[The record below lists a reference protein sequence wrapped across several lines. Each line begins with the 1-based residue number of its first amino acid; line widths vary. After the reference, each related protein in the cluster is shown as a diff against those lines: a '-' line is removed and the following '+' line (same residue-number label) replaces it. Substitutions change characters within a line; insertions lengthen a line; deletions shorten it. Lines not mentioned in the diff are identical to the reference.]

1 MNSTSPTLDARADT
15 DWVASREVRAQR
27 TRDLFRLAAT
37 VGDPAEATRAL
48 DEVVLI
54 NVGVAESLVARYRRR
69 GVDDDD
75 IAAVARLALVKA
87 VRRFDVD
94 SGHDFLSFAAPTI
107 RGEVKRHFR
116 DHGWMVRP
124 PRRIQELQGAISA
137 ADAALSTELG
147 RSPRPS
153 EIAEALEV
161 DVSDVEEAL
170 AARGCFTPTSLDLPV
185 GQEGDATVG
194 DLFVQDDHPHAAV
207 EARVDLG
214 PLVRQLSERDRRVL
228 ELRFFHELTQA
239 EIATDIGVTQMQ
251 VSRLLTRILRDLR
264 RGLDDEPEP
273 DAG

>member
-1 MNSTSPTLDARADT
+1 MPSTSPTLEVLNDDAVT
-15 DWVASREVRAQR
+15 GREARAQR
-27 TRDLFRLAAT
+27 THELFRVANTADDPEEAA
-37 VGDPAEATRAL
+37 RAL

-54 NVGVAESLVARYRRR
+54 NVDVAESLVARYRRR

-87 VRRFDVD
+87 VRRFNID

-107 RGEVKRHFR
+107 RGEVKRYFR

-124 PRRIQELQGAISA
+124 PRRVQELQKAISA
-137 ADAALSTELG
+137 ADAALSSNLG

-153 EIAEALEV
+153 ELAENLDV
-161 DVSDVEEAL
+161 DVSDIEEAL
-170 AARGCFTPTSLDLPV
+170 AARGCFTPHSLDLPV

-194 DLFVQDDHPHAAV
+194 DLFVLEDHPHAAV

-214 PLVRQLSERDRRVL
+214 PLVRQLDDRDRRVL

-239 EIATDIGVTQMQ
+239 EIAADIGVTQMQ
-251 VSRLLTRILRDLR
+251 VSRLLARILRDLR
-264 RGLDDEPEP
+264 RDLNNAPGSETD
-273 DAG
+273 